1 MTSTTKVNRQ
11 TVDLSAYPDL
21 VVIYL
26 GMRAKS
32 LRGIPTLLSLGR
44 QIARATAAK
53 PDGLLL
59 HENFTMSL
67 LPPLSACGN
76 TGVTL
81 ERSKRGR
88 GCCRTKT
95 GGRASCAIRAVLRS
109 GMKLIAGAAGSRR
122 STMISTAPSA

>member
-21 VVIYL
+21 IVIYL

-32 LRGIPTLLSLGR
+32 LRGIATLLSLGR
-44 QIARATAAK
+44 QIARAAAAK
-53 PDGLLL
+53 PNGLLL
-59 HENFTMSL
+59 HENFMMSL
-67 LPPLSACGN
+67 LRLMSACGN

-81 ERSKRGR
+81 ALSKRGR
-88 GCCRTKT
+88 GRCRIMT
-95 GGRASCAIRAVLRS
+95 GGRTSCAIRAVLRF
-109 GMKLIAGAAGSRR
+109 GMKPIAAAAGLRR